1 MDFVLDN
8 LAVATYFEAAAAPPD
23 LTALLCVA
31 RERDLYL
38 PERLYHKVPLVAGQ
52 PLSAP
57 RLAEAVAWIRDRAG
71 AHRVLVF
78 SGRGTAR
85 ASAVAVAYLCLAR
98 GMGFA
103 DAAGHLAR
111 SHPGVELPAGLEAV
125 VAGLGARGLP
135 PPNPL

>member
-1 MDFVLDN
+1 MDFLLGN

-23 LTALLCVA
+23 LTAVLCVA

-52 PLSAP
+52 PLAP
-57 RLAEAVAWIRDRAG
+57 ERLGEAVAWIRDRASG
-71 AHRVLVF
+71 HRVVVF

-85 ASAVAVAYLCLAR
+85 ASAVAVAYLCLVT
-98 GMGFA
+98 GMAFA
-103 DAAGHLAR
+103 DAARHLAEH
-111 SHPGVELPAGLEAV
+111 HPGTALPAGLEAA
-125 VAGLGARGLP
+125 VAALRARGLP

>member
-1 MDFVLDN
+1 VDFLLDN

-31 RERDLYL
+31 RERDLHM

-52 PLSAP
+52 PLRTE
-57 RLAEAVAWIRDRAG
+57 RLGEAVAWIRDQAK
-71 AHRVLVF
+71 AHRVVVF
-78 SGRGTAR
+78 SGRGTGR

-98 GMGFA
+98 GMDFA
-103 DAAGHLAR
+103 QALGHLEAR
-111 SHPGVELPAGLEAV
+111 HPGVPLPPDLEAAV
-125 VAGLGARGLP
+125 TALGARGLP